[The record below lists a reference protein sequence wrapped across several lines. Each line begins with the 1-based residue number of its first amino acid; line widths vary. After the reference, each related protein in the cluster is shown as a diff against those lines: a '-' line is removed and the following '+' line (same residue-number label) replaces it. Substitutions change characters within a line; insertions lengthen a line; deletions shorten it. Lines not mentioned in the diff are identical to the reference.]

1 MWRENRIKKF
11 YIYNVLIKLTTQPLN
26 LDSKVFSKTLFVH
39 HEILSLH
46 KEKLFQDLTRH
57 MYVFIL
63 KCLHY
68 IILTINP
75 CISSQAV
82 SAVCSEPCA
91 PARPGVTDPAQTVWS
106 AFSARVSPQPL
117 ANFLRPPALCGDV
130 WTLMSGPRTS
140 VWSERGERLS
150 TQTLHPPGN
159 KTRE

>member
-1 MWRENRIKKF
+1 MIKIKTLQCSHKIDKAAIEFKF
-11 YIYNVLIKLTTQPLN
+11 KG
-26 LDSKVFSKTLFVH
+26 FSKTLYVH

-91 PARPGVTDPAQTVWS
+91 PAWPGVTDPAQTVWS
-106 AFSARVSPQPL
+106 VFSARVSPLPLLSPL

-140 VWSERGERLS
+140 VWSERGERWLS
-150 TQTLHPPGN
+150 TQTWHPPGN